1 MIDWRHWGDP
11 ATARIRL
18 ICLPYAG
25 GSASIFH
32 VWQRSLPA
40 DVSISAPMLPG
51 RGRLATE
58 PLLEEMAPLI
68 EATDRTGRDLL
79 RAPYVIYGHSM
90 GALMAFAVERILEQ
104 RGHRA
109 RVVFAGAQR
118 AAGQIEPLNVASRE
132 IGTVLD
138 AADWMSGSYR
148 LELTSPGLDRVL
160 GREKDFEAA
169 AAARSVVKLQ
179 TRRPLDGRRLY
190 RGVLIGFADATAQ
203 VEVDGTVFAVP
214 FDEIEKANTVYEF
227 TSADFKDRAK
237 TE

>member
-1 MIDWRHWGDP
+1 MYRDIP
-11 ATARIRL
+11 AELKA
-18 ICLPYAG
+18 
-25 GSASIFH
+25 
-32 VWQRSLPA
+32 
-40 DVSISAPMLPG
+40 
-51 RGRLATE
+51 
-58 PLLEEMAPLI
+58 LI
-68 EATDRTGRDLL
+68 EPVVVDHRCELVD
-79 RAPYVIYGHSM
+79 VD
-90 GALMAFAVERILEQ
+90 VQ
-104 RGHRA
+104 RGHPGLLRIVVDSESGDG
-109 RVVFAGAQR
+109 RVPIGAL
-118 AAGQIEPLNVASRE
+118 AELSRE

-179 TRRPLDGRRLY
+179 TRRPLDGRRRY